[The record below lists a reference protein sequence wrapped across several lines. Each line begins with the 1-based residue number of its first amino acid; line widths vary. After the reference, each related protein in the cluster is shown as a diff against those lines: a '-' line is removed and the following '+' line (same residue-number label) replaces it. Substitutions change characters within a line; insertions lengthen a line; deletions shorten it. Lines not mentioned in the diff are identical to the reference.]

1 MTDRQSADSARLSSV
16 LRQRDDVALVVADGG
31 VGIELGVA
39 EGYFAERVLAAS
51 GLSFL
56 YGVDM
61 YAGDR
66 GHDLDQYKRA
76 LRRLAPFRGRHTLLK
91 MRFDEALDLFPDEY
105 FDFIYVDG
113 YAHDG
118 EDGGRTFS
126 DWYPKLKSGGVL
138 AGDDYHADWPLVV
151 ANVDRFL
158 SDKGLELH
166 LIACRESTHYS
177 RYPTWFA
184 LKPGPDGR
192 PAEAL
197 LRERAEA
204 ALARIKRRGAPC

>member
-1 MTDRQSADSARLSSV
+1 MTDRLSDDPIRLSSV
-16 LRQRDDVALVVADGG
+16 LRQRDDVALIAAEGG

-51 GLSFL
+51 HLSHL

-66 GHDLDQYKRA
+66 GHNLDQYKRA
-76 LRRLAPFRGRHTLLK
+76 LRRLAAFRGRHTLLK
-91 MRFDEALDLFPDEY
+91 MRFDEALDLFPDEH
-105 FDFIYVDG
+105 FDFVYVDG

-118 EDGGRTFS
+118 EDGGKTFS
-126 DWYPKLKSGGVL
+126 DWYPKLRAGGVF
-138 AGDDYHADWPLVV
+138 AGDDYHSDWPLVV

-158 SDKGLELH
+158 TDKGLELH
-166 LIACRESTHYS
+166 VIACSETTHYS

-184 LKPGPDGR
+184 LKPGPVGR
-192 PAEAL
+192 PADAI
-197 LRERAEA
+197 LRERVKA
-204 ALARIKRRGAPC
+204 ASARFNRSDTPC